1 MSLLSEKFS
10 RFPSVDYADLQC
22 TDIIDYSAYD
32 TEMQPYIWKTSDK
45 DFLTTINSI
54 SNTIN
59 PFYLE
64 SRQPF
69 ITASMR
75 SLLIDWVVEI
85 SSDFFLKRETCYKA
99 ISFID
104 RYLSA
109 SPPVKKEHFQLL
121 GLTACIIACKLEEIC
136 YPKITDFI
144 KSAGN
149 IYTVTDIRTMERSIL
164 MNLKWQ
170 VIQPNSVTII
180 EWLTSQW
187 DLFMTSTFGP
197 KCQSVLLK
205 DVKGYKKY
213 REITQLVDSCILDI
227 SILKFDQKTIAACA
241 CYLILFKHF
250 KDQKFEA
257 LFGPEDFEDKEEK
270 GASCFM
276 ELYLN
281 FLTGTLEICSYEK
294 VYECGLFMNQYV
306 DVVNSYELPNV
317 CRNGLRPE
325 VHFIEFLA
333 YQTYNPLCIQAV
345 QAQLRHA
352 N

>member
-10 RFPSVDYADLQC
+10 RFPSINYEDLQC

-32 TEMQPYIWKTSDK
+32 TEMQPYVWKTADK
-45 DFLTTINSI
+45 EFLTNLHSFANSI
-54 SNTIN
+54 N
-59 PFYLE
+59 PYYLE

-69 ITASMR
+69 INASMR
-75 SLLIDWVVEI
+75 SLLIDWVIEI

-104 RYLSA
+104 RYLSV

-121 GLTACIIACKLEEIC
+121 GLTACIVACKLEEIC

-149 IYTVTDIRTMERSIL
+149 IYTVVEIRAMERSIL
-164 MNLKWQ
+164 MYLKWQ
-170 VIQPNSVTII
+170 VIQPNTITI
-180 EWLTSQW
+180 LEWLTSQW
-187 DLFMTSTFGP
+187 DSFMFMTFGT
-197 KCQSVLLK
+197 KSQSILLK

-213 REITQLVDSCILDI
+213 REVTQLIDSCILDI
-227 SILKFDQKTIAACA
+227 NILKFEQKTVAACA

-250 KDQKFEA
+250 KEQKFEIF
-257 LFGPEDFEDKEEK
+257 FGTEDFDERDEK
-270 GASCFM
+270 GANYFM

-281 FLTGTLEICSYEK
+281 FLSGTLEICSYEK
-294 VYECGLFMNQYV
+294 VYECGLFMNKYM
-306 DVVNSYELPNV
+306 DVAFSYELPTV

-333 YQTYNPLCIQAV
+333 YQTYNPKCIQV
-345 QAQLRHA
+345 VKQLI
-352 N
+352 